1 MLWLLNKLS
10 KLNFEEIMEFSL
22 QNLYVDMLE
31 VKIKFRW

>member
-31 VKIKFRW
+31 IKIKFRW

>member
-31 VKIKFRW
+31 VKIKFKW